1 MWRLACLHGEYT
13 RYGGHNRILLD
24 DADDQAG
31 HGESHEQ
38 NGGEEDGQDKE
49 EVVDLTTCA
58 MNTILF
64 CFALLVSFVLFSV
77 SFLDI
82 QEGEGLFCSVLFP
95 CVFFWGGG
103 IISGVFWCSPL
114 N

>member
-13 RYGGHNRILLD
+13 HYGGHNRILLD

-95 CVFFWGGG
+95 CVFFGGG
-103 IISGVFWCSPL
+103 GFFQEFSGVL
-114 N
+114 L

>member
-64 CFALLVSFVLFSV
+64 CFAFLVSFVLSFFSLSWTSKRERV
-77 SFLDI
+77 YFVQSCFLASFF
-82 QEGEGLFCSVLFP
+82 GGGGLFQEF
-95 CVFFWGGG
+95 
-103 IISGVFWCSPL
+103 SGVL
-114 N
+114 L